1 MKQYCIYLRVST
13 KRQGVSGLGLESQK
27 EMCLN
32 FIKSEGGELVGEFQ
46 DVESG
51 KSRTRPGL
59 LNAIEFCKANN
70 CTLVIARLDRLA
82 RDVEFT
88 FKVINT
94 GIDIHFCDM
103 PMINTMILGVF
114 ASVAQYERELISGRT
129 KAALNAKKERG
140 EVWNKEI
147 STERINKAAKAS
159 ADQRREKART
169 NPRNVFFWRF
179 CLNWQAKNGKFTAST
194 DFEPIANE
202 LNSLGQT
209 TSTGLPF
216 TKNRVRAM
224 YNNLSNFMNQ

>member
-1 MKQYCIYLRVST
+1 MKACIYLRVST
-13 KRQGVSGLGLESQK
+13 TRQFSSGLGIEAQR
-27 EMCLN
+27 ETCLN
-32 FIKSEGGELVGEFQ
+32 YIKSQRGELLKEFI
-46 DVESG
+46 DSESG
-51 KSRTRPGL
+51 KNRNRPGL
-59 LNAIEFCKANN
+59 LSAIDFCKTNG

-129 KAALNAKKERG
+129 KAALTAKKERG

-147 STERINKAAKAS
+147 STERINKAVEAS
-159 ADQRREKART
+159 AKSRRERARN
-169 NPRNVFFWRF
+169 NPKNVFFWQF
-179 CLNWQAKNGKFTAST
+179 CINWQKKNGKFTAMT
-194 DFEPIANE
+194 DFQPIADE

-209 TSTGLPF
+209 TVKGLPF
-216 TKNRVRAM
+216 TKNRVRAA
-224 YNNLSNFMNQ
+224 YQNLSNFMI

>member
-13 KRQGVSGLGLESQK
+13 TRQFSSGLGIEAQR
-27 EMCLN
+27 ETCLN
-32 FIKSEGGELVGEFQ
+32 YIKSQRGELLKEFI
-46 DVESG
+46 DSESG
-51 KSRTRPGL
+51 KNRNRPGL
-59 LNAIEFCKANN
+59 LSAIDFCKTNG
-70 CTLVIARLDRLA
+70 CTLVIAKLDRLA

-129 KAALNAKKERG
+129 KAALTAKKERG

-147 STERINKAAKAS
+147 STERINKAVEAS
-159 ADQRREKART
+159 AKSRREKARN
-169 NPRNVFFWRF
+169 NPKNVFFWQF
-179 CLNWQAKNGKFTAST
+179 CLNWQKKNGKFTAMT
-194 DFEPIANE
+194 DFQPIADE

-209 TSTGLPF
+209 TATGLPF
-216 TKNRVRAM
+216 TKNRVRAA
-224 YNNLSNFMNQ
+224 YQNLSNFMI

>member
-13 KRQGVSGLGLESQK
+13 TRQFSSGLGIEAQR
-27 EMCLN
+27 ETCLN
-32 FIKSEGGELVGEFQ
+32 YIKSQDGELLKEFI
-46 DVESG
+46 DSESG
-51 KSRTRPGL
+51 KNRNRPGL
-59 LNAIEFCKANN
+59 LSAIDFCKTNGCA
-70 CTLVIARLDRLA
+70 LVIAKLDRLA

-129 KAALNAKKERG
+129 KAALTAKRERG

-147 STERINKAAKAS
+147 STERINKAVEAS
-159 ADQRREKART
+159 AKSRREKARN
-169 NPRNVFFWRF
+169 NPKNVFFWQF
-179 CLNWQAKNGKFTAST
+179 CLNWQKKNGKFTAMT
-194 DFEPIANE
+194 DFQPIADE

-209 TSTGLPF
+209 TVKGLPF
-216 TKNRVRAM
+216 TKNRVRAA
-224 YNNLSNFMNQ
+224 YQNLSNFMI

>member
-13 KRQGVSGLGLESQK
+13 TRQFSSGLGIEAQR
-27 EMCLN
+27 ETCLN
-32 FIKSEGGELVGEFQ
+32 YIKSQDGEFLKEFI
-46 DVESG
+46 DSESG
-51 KSRTRPGL
+51 KNRNRPGL
-59 LNAIEFCKANN
+59 LSAIDFCKTNC
-70 CTLVIARLDRLA
+70 CTLVIAKLDRLA

-129 KAALNAKKERG
+129 KAALTAKKERG

-147 STERINKAAKAS
+147 SSDRINKAVEAS
-159 ADQRREKART
+159 AKSRREKAKN
-169 NPRNVFFWRF
+169 NPKNVFFWQF
-179 CLNWQAKNGKFTAST
+179 CINWQKKNGKFTAMT
-194 DFEPIANE
+194 DFQPIADE

-216 TKNRVRAM
+216 TKNRVRAA
-224 YNNLSNFMNQ
+224 YQNLSNFMI

>member
-13 KRQGVSGLGLESQK
+13 TRQFSSGLGIEAQR
-27 EMCLN
+27 ETCLN
-32 FIKSEGGELVGEFQ
+32 YIKSQRGELLKEFI
-46 DVESG
+46 DSESG
-51 KSRTRPGL
+51 KNRNRPGL
-59 LNAIEFCKANN
+59 LSAIDFCKTNG
-70 CTLVIARLDRLA
+70 CTLVIAKLDRLA

-129 KAALNAKKERG
+129 KAALTAKRERG

-147 STERINKAAKAS
+147 STERINKAVEAS
-159 ADQRREKART
+159 AKSRREKARN
-169 NPRNVFFWRF
+169 NPKNVFFWQF
-179 CLNWQAKNGKFTAST
+179 CINWQKKNGKFTAMT
-194 DFEPIANE
+194 DFQPIADE

-209 TSTGLPF
+209 TVKGLPF
-216 TKNRVRAM
+216 TKNRVRAA
-224 YNNLSNFMNQ
+224 YQNLSNFMI

>member
-13 KRQGVSGLGLESQK
+13 TRQFSSGLGIEAQR
-27 EMCLN
+27 ETCLN
-32 FIKSEGGELVGEFQ
+32 YIKSQDGELLKEFI
-46 DVESG
+46 DSESG
-51 KSRTRPGL
+51 KNRNRPGL
-59 LNAIEFCKANN
+59 LSAIDFCKTNG
-70 CTLVIARLDRLA
+70 CTLVIAKLDRLA

-129 KAALNAKKERG
+129 KAALTAKKERG

-147 STERINKAAKAS
+147 STERINKAVEAS
-159 ADQRREKART
+159 AKSRREKARN
-169 NPRNVFFWRF
+169 NPKNVFFWQF
-179 CLNWQAKNGKFTAST
+179 CLNWQKKNGKFTAMT
-194 DFEPIANE
+194 DFQPIADE

-209 TSTGLPF
+209 TVKGLPF
-216 TKNRVRAM
+216 TKNRVRAA
-224 YNNLSNFMNQ
+224 YQNLSNFMI

>member
-13 KRQGVSGLGLESQK
+13 TRQFSSGLGIEAQR
-27 EMCLN
+27 ETCLN
-32 FIKSEGGELVGEFQ
+32 YIKSQDGELLKEFI
-46 DVESG
+46 DSESG
-51 KSRTRPGL
+51 KNRNRPGL
-59 LNAIEFCKANN
+59 LSAIDFCKTNGCA
-70 CTLVIARLDRLA
+70 LVIAKLDRLA

-129 KAALNAKKERG
+129 KAALTAKRERG

-147 STERINKAAKAS
+147 STERINKAVEAS
-159 ADQRREKART
+159 AKSRREKARN
-169 NPRNVFFWRF
+169 NPKNVFFWQF
-179 CLNWQAKNGKFTAST
+179 CINWQKKNGKFTAMT
-194 DFEPIANE
+194 DFQPIADE

-209 TSTGLPF
+209 TATGLPF
-216 TKNRVRAM
+216 TKNRARAA
-224 YNNLSNFMNQ
+224 YQNLSNFMI